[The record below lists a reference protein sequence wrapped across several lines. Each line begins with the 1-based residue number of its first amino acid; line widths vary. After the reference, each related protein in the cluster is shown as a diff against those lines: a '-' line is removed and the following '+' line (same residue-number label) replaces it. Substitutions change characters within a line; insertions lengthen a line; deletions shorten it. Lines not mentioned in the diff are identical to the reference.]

1 MGLKQFSSG
10 ARPEVRRGWYA
21 DAGKRELPAPLRNR
35 FTEIWVAEPSERS
48 DLLMLA
54 AAYLAGAAPKPP
66 LDAVVDFYCAAK
78 AEAVRFA
85 SQTPA
90 YRPMHQCHICS
101 HILISFGA
109 RTDEGRRSPWNVHI
123 LFRHCM
129 DCLLG

>member
-1 MGLKQFSSG
+1 M
-10 ARPEVRRGWYA
+10 RRGCYA

-54 AAYLAGAAPKPP
+54 AAYLASAAPKPP

-85 SQTPA
+85 SVTPA
-90 YRPMHQCHICS
+90 YLPIHQCHICS
-101 HILISFGA
+101 HIHVSFLK
-109 RTDEGRRSPWNVHI
+109 RSDERGSSWNI
-123 LFRHCM
+123 LCRHCVGCM
-129 DCLLG
+129 PK